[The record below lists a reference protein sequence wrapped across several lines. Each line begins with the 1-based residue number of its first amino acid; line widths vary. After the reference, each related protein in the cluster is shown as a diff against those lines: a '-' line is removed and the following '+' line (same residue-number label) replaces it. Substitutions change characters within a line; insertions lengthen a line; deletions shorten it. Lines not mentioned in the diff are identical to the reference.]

1 MYKKEGAEFFPRG
14 LTRLVS
20 GDKLSPISGLEVTN
34 RIAEGGE
41 EMMPLTMAKA
51 GETAT
56 IRKISGK
63 DEVRQH
69 LAELGFVVDS
79 AVMVVSEIAG
89 NLIVQVKDSRIALD
103 KTMAN
108 RIMI

>member
-1 MYKKEGAEFFPRG
+1 
-14 LTRLVS
+14 
-20 GDKLSPISGLEVTN
+20 
-34 RIAEGGE
+34 
-41 EMMPLTMAKA
+41 MMPLTMAKK
-51 GETAT
+51 GETVT
-56 IRKISGK
+56 IRKITGK

-79 AVMVVSEIAG
+79 DVTVVSEIAG
-89 NLIVQVKDSRIALD
+89 NLILQVKDSRIALD